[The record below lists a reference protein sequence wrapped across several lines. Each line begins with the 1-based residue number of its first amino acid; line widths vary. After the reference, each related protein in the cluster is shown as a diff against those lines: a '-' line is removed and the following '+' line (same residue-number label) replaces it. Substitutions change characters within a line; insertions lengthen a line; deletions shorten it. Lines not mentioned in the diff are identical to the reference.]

1 MFFFLA
7 VSAFVVM
14 ICSPAFGW
22 RNFRPPVLPERIR
35 MQSQC
40 LWLAPWSCSNKTEEP
55 TNPIYFI
62 WGSTN
67 SMQHIIIIKYLEKL
81 ENGCHIHAIF
91 LPLSRLQCEAAILQP
106 RGDFRLFQKV
116 ESTPTHTRPPYRRF
130 VFLFLTAG
138 GYEFPHF
145 SHLLMIPSI

>member
-67 SMQHIIIIKYLEKL
+67 SMQHIIIIKYLEKIRKWL
-81 ENGCHIHAIF
+81 SHSCN
-91 LPLSRLQCEAAILQP
+91 LPSPFKAAMRGSNPAAQRRLQAVPKSREYSNTHKAPLPAFCVLVLN
-106 RGDFRLFQKV
+106 RGGLWI
-116 ESTPTHTRPPYRRF
+116 STF
-130 VFLFLTAG
+130 
-138 GYEFPHF
+138 F
-145 SHLLMIPSI
+145 SLIDDPL